1 MKYRFLVSAFLFFI
15 SVNLQAQEEFIV
27 GRSANSLNRGLTII
41 SAEYNAFAFDDIK
54 ARRAGLDIG
63 YGVTDRFSLYLRG
76 SLSDFTSP
84 GVEFETGTLT
94 VQYRIFD
101 LVRSRSDWL
110 IATFAQASVISR
122 TAQVA
127 ADINFE
133 GNNSGFAAGF
143 INTLNLSRTTIAATV
158 AYAKIN
164 LPRFVDGLLEGYAI
178 PYQVSFN
185 WKLNVFAN
193 QRNFD
198 MNLIQEIIGQYNTEI
213 RTDQGSFF
221 NEGSYTD
228 ALVGLQFTASATYRL
243 ELALQTEL
251 NGDIPR
257 FTQSLYHI
265 RLKYM
270 L

>member
-1 MKYRFLVSAFLFFI
+1 MKYRFITPVFLFFVSI
-15 SVNLQAQEEFIV
+15 HLQAQEEFII
-27 GRSANSLNRGLTII
+27 GRSANSLNKGLTII

-54 ARRAGLDIG
+54 ARRAGLDIA
-63 YGVTDRFSLYLRG
+63 YGVTDRLSLYLRG

-94 VQYRIFD
+94 AQYRIID
-101 LVRSRSDWL
+101 IVTPRSDWS
-110 IATFAQASVISR
+110 IAAFAQASVISR
-122 TAQVA
+122 TSQVA

-133 GNNSGFAAGF
+133 GNNSGFAAGL
-143 INTLNLSRTTIAATV
+143 INTLNLSKTTIAATV
-158 AYAKIN
+158 SYAKIN

-221 NEGSYTD
+221 NDGSYTD
-228 ALVGLQFTASATYRL
+228 VVMGLQFTASSTYRI
-243 ELALQTEL
+243 ELALQKEL
-251 NGDIPR
+251 NADIPR
-257 FTQSLYHI
+257 FTQNLYHI